1 MAAEQ
6 AADSA
11 AVRDSHLARPDRITL
26 SGVTAIGHHGVFE
39 REKSDG
45 QPFIVDAVLFTD
57 VRPASANDE
66 LDQTANYAEVA
77 EAIKAMIT
85 GEPFD
90 LIETLAER
98 TAQKLL
104 AGFPVAAVEITVHK
118 PKAPIQV
125 PFGDVSVT
133 VYREQG

>member
-1 MAAEQ
+1 MARKAL
-6 AADSA
+6 
-11 AVRDSHLARPDRITL
+11 VRPDRITL

-45 QPFIVDAVLFTD
+45 QPFIVDAVLYTD
-57 VRPASANDE
+57 VRAASAQDE
-66 LDQTANYAEVA
+66 LAKTANYAEVA
-77 EAIKAMIT
+77 EEIKAMIT
-85 GEPFD
+85 GDPFD

-98 TAQKLL
+98 TAQKVLD
-104 AGFPVAAVEITVHK
+104 GFAVDAVEITVHK

-133 VYREQG
+133 IYRERG

>member
-1 MAAEQ
+1 MAAKQ
-6 AADSA
+6 TPAAAS
-11 AVRDSHLARPDRITL
+11 VRALARPDRITL

-45 QPFIVDAVLFTD
+45 QPFIIDAVLFTD
-57 VRPASANDE
+57 VRPASAKDE
-66 LDQTANYAEVA
+66 LAKTANYADVA

-104 AGFPVAAVEITVHK
+104 DGFPADAVEITVHK

-125 PFGDVSVT
+125 PFGDVSVS
-133 VYREQG
+133 VYRERE